1 MFDKASELYNK
12 LLETYFHK
20 SHDLSDAERKKMGK
34 KIINPKSYSL
44 KHIITGLNIKY
55 RLINKDL

>member
-20 SHDLSDAERKKMGK
+20 YHDLSDAERKKMGK

-44 KHIITGLNIKY
+44 KYIITGLNIKY